1 MSVQQISVFLENK
14 PGMLKKMTAVLR
26 EHAINIRA
34 LSVADTKDF
43 GIVRMLVNDVYE
55 ATNVLNEAHFVTS
68 LKPVLVFAIPDVTG
82 GLDEL
87 LEKFDE
93 AKINID
99 YMYAFA
105 GKKGAYMI
113 FRVGKIGEA
122 EAKLGGKGLSSLT
135 EEDVAKV

>member
-26 EHAINIRA
+26 EHDINIRA
-34 LSVADTKDF
+34 LCVADTKDF

-55 ATNVLNEAHFVTS
+55 ATNVLNEAHFITS
-68 LKPVLVFAIPDVTG
+68 LKPVLVFAIPDVAG

-105 GKKGAYMI
+105 GKTSAYMI
-113 FRVGKIGEA
+113 FRVNKTSEA
-122 EAKLGGKGLSSLT
+122 EARLGGKGLSSLT
-135 EEDVAKV
+135 EEEVAKV

>member
-14 PGMLKKMTAVLR
+14 PGMLKKMTAVLK
-26 EHAINIRA
+26 EHDINIRA

-55 ATNVLNEAHFVTS
+55 ATNVLNEAHFITS
-68 LKPVLVFAIPDVTG
+68 LKPVLVFAIPDVAG
-82 GLDEL
+82 GLDAL

-105 GKKGAYMI
+105 GKKSAYMI
-113 FRVGKIGEA
+113 FRVNKTGEA
-122 EAKLGGKGLSSLT
+122 EAKLGGKGLESLT

>member
-14 PGMLKKMTAVLR
+14 PGMLKKMTAVLK
-26 EHAINIRA
+26 EHDINIRA

-55 ATNVLNEAHFVTS
+55 ATNVLNEAHFITS
-68 LKPVLVFAIPDVTG
+68 LKPVLVFAIPDVAG
-82 GLDEL
+82 GLDAL

-105 GKKGAYMI
+105 GKKSAYMI
-113 FRVGKIGEA
+113 FRVNKTGEA
-122 EAKLGGKGLSSLT
+122 EAKLGGKRLESLT